1 MTEKSF
7 AMQFVKEF
15 LYVCVLFGLFIFI
28 ATGVVRLCTQMDSYQ
43 DLKKQTAV
51 LIEQV
56 KRIESFRE
64 GFLEGKKA
72 LIKQQEDL
80 GVIITQVPKVQTK

>member
-1 MTEKSF
+1 MIKEALVYSLLVALTLLTIVGIASF
-7 AMQFVKEF
+7 WQQADT
-15 LYVCVLFGLFIFI
+15 Y
-28 ATGVVRLCTQMDSYQ
+28 TQ
-43 DLKKQTAV
+43 LKKQTAE
-51 LIEQV
+51 LTDRV
-56 KRIESFRE
+56 KKIESFRE